1 MNLVFDLAEDELQV
15 WLVEA
20 DEHLQMLDEG
30 FVQLERLG
38 DDPELLQA
46 IFRAAHTLKGSA
58 GVIGHRRMAELTHAL
73 ETVMD
78 GLRKGTLSVTV
89 EVVDTCLETL
99 DVLKLLRNEV
109 IERDSNPVDV
119 APLVEHLTAIGKQ
132 AAPISPAPSSGN
144 GSNVASAP
152 QNGKSVSTPRV
163 VVVPAT
169 SVKPPRLAAKPNG
182 RKNGNGRKG
191 RKNGNGRK
199 GRKNGKSSGR
209 KNGRVRAAK
218 VAGRKTVKAALLQRQ
233 RAPEA
238 VAEDSLTPLVSVCVD
253 IAPDSVA
260 SAARAFQVLM
270 ALQSLGDVRDLQPP
284 QSDIESAMPVPRLTA
299 SLATEHSI
307 EEVACALK
315 SVSEVTRVALN
326 GEAVFCVAD
335 TAPAQ
340 IADAQNVAERA
351 KSRVAEKTVR
361 TSVERLDS
369 LMDLVGELI
378 TDRNRL
384 NQIRV
389 DFESRFRSDDQVD
402 NLVQTVVHV
411 GRITDQLQEEVM
423 RIRMLPVSSV
433 FNRFPRLVRD
443 LARKAG
449 KEVELVMRGED
460 TELDRSVIEEISD
473 PLVHLLRNSI
483 DHGLES
489 PADRAAAGKPA
500 RGTALL
506 TARHEENHIILTVED
521 DGRGIDEQKV
531 KAKALSKG
539 WITEAE
545 SASMSHDKAID
556 LIFRSGLSTA
566 TTVTDISGRGVG
578 LDIVRANIERLNG
591 SVVVETWPGKG
602 TRFQI
607 VLPLTLA
614 IVPALLVKVGQATL
628 AVPLVTVM
636 ETLRVPVET
645 VRTVTTK
652 PVIQL
657 RGHVLPLVRLS
668 EVLQFAVPPSKRRYE
683 YVVAVR
689 WGKLEVGLMVDTLV
703 GEQELVIKSLGALLA
718 DTPGVSGAAILGDG
732 RVALIIDV
740 PSLFNLAGS

>member
-1 MNLVFDLAEDELQV
+1 
-15 WLVEA
+15 
-20 DEHLQMLDEG
+20 
-30 FVQLERLG
+30 
-38 DDPELLQA
+38 
-46 IFRAAHTLKGSA
+46 
-58 GVIGHRRMAELTHAL
+58 
-73 ETVMD
+73 
-78 GLRKGTLSVTV
+78 
-89 EVVDTCLETL
+89 
-99 DVLKLLRNEV
+99 
-109 IERDSNPVDV
+109 
-119 APLVEHLTAIGKQ
+119 
-132 AAPISPAPSSGN
+132 
-144 GSNVASAP
+144 
-152 QNGKSVSTPRV
+152 
-163 VVVPAT
+163 
-169 SVKPPRLAAKPNG
+169 
-182 RKNGNGRKG
+182 
-191 RKNGNGRK
+191 
-199 GRKNGKSSGR
+199 
-209 KNGRVRAAK
+209 
-218 VAGRKTVKAALLQRQ
+218 
-233 RAPEA
+233 
-238 VAEDSLTPLVSVCVD
+238 
-253 IAPDSVA
+253 
-260 SAARAFQVLM
+260 
-270 ALQSLGDVRDLQPP
+270 
-284 QSDIESAMPVPRLTA
+284 MPVPRLTA